1 MLCSDKNRERT
12 AYTCIM
18 YIYNVYVYIIIFFT
32 YIFIYLYI
40 AFFCLKFIS
49 FFFLPFFRGATGMP
63 TDVAESVRTSGRG
76 FQDIFFFLFFFRSDK
91 RKVPSSPRPPHI
103 FNTRFVLHFFSFFF
117 SSFFL
122 PVRTGASRRIAT
134 HACVFHDSNYF
145 FFFSRFLFLIL
156 PLAIVIVSLIIIVA
170 LRLLLT
176 NCLADVRSIET

>member
-1 MLCSDKNRERT
+1 MS
-12 AYTCIM
+12 
-18 YIYNVYVYIIIFFT
+18 
-32 YIFIYLYI
+32 
-40 AFFCLKFIS
+40 
-49 FFFLPFFRGATGMP
+49 

-76 FQDIFFFLFFFRSDK
+76 FSGYFFFLFLFFFRSDK

-122 PVRTGASRRIAT
+122 PVRTGASRGVAT
-134 HACVFHDSNYF
+134 HACVFFVTVITF
-145 FFFSRFLFLIL
+145 FFFLSRFLFRSL
-156 PLAIVIVSLIIIVA
+156 PLAIIIIVIVSLIIIVA